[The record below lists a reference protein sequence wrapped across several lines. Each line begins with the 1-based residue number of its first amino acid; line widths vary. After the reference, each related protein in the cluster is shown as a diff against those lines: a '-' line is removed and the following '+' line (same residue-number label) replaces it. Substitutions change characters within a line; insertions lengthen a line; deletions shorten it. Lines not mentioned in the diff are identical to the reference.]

1 MDKASTLASLSSFI
15 NLDVYPRPDS
25 IYLRFV
31 MIESPTVD
39 NVDVNV
45 VDELGFLISFSIT
58 SKIS

>member
-1 MDKASTLASLSSFI
+1 MDGHLRA
-15 NLDVYPRPDS
+15 DY

-39 NVDVNV
+39 NVEVNV
-45 VDELGFLISFSIT
+45 VDELGFLISFNMT

>member
-1 MDKASTLASLSSFI
+1 MDGHLRA
-15 NLDVYPRPDS
+15 DS

-39 NVDVNV
+39 NVEVNV
-45 VDELGFLISFSIT
+45 VDELGFLISFNMT